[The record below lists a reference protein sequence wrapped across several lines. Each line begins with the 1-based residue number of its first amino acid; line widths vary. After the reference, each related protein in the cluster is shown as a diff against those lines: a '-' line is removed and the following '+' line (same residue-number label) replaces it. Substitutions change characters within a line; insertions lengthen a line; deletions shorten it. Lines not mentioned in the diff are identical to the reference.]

1 MPYFSLMTP
10 FRVWY
15 ISQPILMA
23 SLNEDAPK
31 KPMCFFLSTEMLRGS
46 ESGRIIASLSSKTF
60 ESDNSAEGNGHQL

>member
-1 MPYFSLMTP
+1 
-10 FRVWY
+10 
-15 ISQPILMA
+15 MA